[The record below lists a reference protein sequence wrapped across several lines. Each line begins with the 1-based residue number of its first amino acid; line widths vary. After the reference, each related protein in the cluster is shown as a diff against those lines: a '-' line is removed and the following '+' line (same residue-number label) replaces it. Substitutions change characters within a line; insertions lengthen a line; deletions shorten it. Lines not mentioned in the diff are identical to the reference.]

1 MTIETNASN
10 RKVLAQAI
18 SEEIGEPMRYLGV
31 PSCAYQVGPYIVDR
45 NAAINGE
52 DFGPLREFLLRH
64 GYIHES
70 TPADQPEAAGP
81 EPHGDTEPAAQ
92 IDSGAEGSDALVDS
106 EAITEMEISVPA
118 RGITPTQLK
127 NLVFTLYSRQAL
139 IRRMTQCDALYIP
152 DCLIEELRENTPPTP
167 EEFTRL
173 LDDCIPDG
181 LAGFDF
187 RDGKI
192 TMVFSFDEAQPDQW
206 TAYANLLNR
215 IIDAA
220 TKATR
225 VSPELVEPDE
235 QNEKYLAHVWLQR
248 LGYGGPDFKAERK
261 ILLGHLKGYAAF
273 SNADK
278 MQAHKERYAV
288 KRHETEA
295 SQAQVQ
301 VETPAAPAEPDT

>member
-10 RKVLAQAI
+10 RKDLAQAI
-18 SEEIGEPMRYLGV
+18 SVEIGEPMRYLGV
-31 PSCAYQVGPYIVDR
+31 PSCAYQVGPYTIDR
-45 NAAINGE
+45 NAVISGE
-52 DFGPLREFLLRH
+52 DLGPLREFLMRH
-64 GYIHES
+64 GYIQES
-70 TPADQPEAAGP
+70 APADSPIAA
-81 EPHGDTEPAAQ
+81 EPDVHDDTEPEGKV
-92 IDSGAEGSDALVDS
+92 DSGAV
-106 EAITEMEISVPA
+106 TEMEISVPA
-118 RGITPTQLK
+118 RDITPAQLK

-139 IRRMTQCDALYIP
+139 IRRMTQCDVLHIP
-152 DCLIEELRENTPPTP
+152 DCLVEELRENTPPTP

-173 LDDCIPDG
+173 LDDCVPDG
-181 LAGFDF
+181 LTGFDF

-192 TMVFSFDEAQPDQW
+192 TMVFPFDEARPDQW
-206 TAYANLLNR
+206 TAYANLLTR
-215 IIDAA
+215 IVDAA
-220 TKATR
+220 MKATR
-225 VSPELVEPDE
+225 VFPEKVEPDE
-235 QNEKYLAHVWLQR
+235 QSEKHMAYMWLQR

-273 SNADK
+273 SNSDK